1 MKLFRMNSSLTS
13 FTYPIIKIAVCIALT
28 VFCISRNRILHI
40 SSTWG
45 NRLVTISAAAIVI
58 LSILCFYISV
68 CELFCV
74 AENKRKARPNHT
86 PTKPIPLS
94 EIFTMSKEND
104 IIEIEAQ
111 KDGALLTLGASAV
124 SDYGSSK
131 FTDKKYYIGATEY
144 ETFEEFA
151 ADLQKQFPEGYVQVY
166 RIDGIPCGK

>member
-1 MKLFRMNSSLTS
+1 MKLFRLNSSLTS
-13 FTYPIIKIAVCIALT
+13 FTYPIIKIAVCVALT
-28 VFCISRNRILHI
+28 VFCIERDKVFHV
-40 SSTWG
+40 SSVWG
-45 NRLVTISAAAIVI
+45 DWLVTIFATAIVAF
-58 LSILCFYISV
+58 SILCFFLSV
-68 CELFCV
+68 FELFCV
-74 AENKRKARPNHT
+74 VENKRKERPNHA

-111 KDGALLTLGASAV
+111 KDGALLTLGTSAV

-151 ADLQKQFPEGYVQVY
+151 ADLQKQFPAGYVQVY
-166 RIDGIPCGK
+166 KIDGVLTA